1 MIKLNP
7 NLDNIEIYQK
17 FNDILDE
24 NIISFMNIPIIN
36 KNEHQTIIN
45 DMYLQ
50 LTSSIKN
57 AYDSCCR
64 TCSYNN
70 IIKKKN
76 WFTFELRKI
85 KKKILELRF
94 RNNNINHLNNEIKDL
109 KRKFKKIM
117 KKNIY
122 LYEKNEFYKI
132 DKLIRERNSVS
143 FFDKEFILKPSIDL
157 NFKSIDLQYN
167 DLESALND
175 THKSN
180 VCGNDGIS
188 SYMILN
194 SNISFI
200 KTIILQFFKYIFK
213 YGYIPDNFNVSHII
227 PIIIKDKNKSSS
239 DVNNLRPISISNT
252 NF

>member
-1 MIKLNP
+1 
-7 NLDNIEIYQK
+7 
-17 FNDILDE
+17 
-24 NIISFMNIPIIN
+24 
-36 KNEHQTIIN
+36 
-45 DMYLQ
+45 
-50 LTSSIKN
+50 
-57 AYDSCCR
+57 
-64 TCSYNN
+64 
-70 IIKKKN
+70 
-76 WFTFELRKI
+76 
-85 KKKILELRF
+85 
-94 RNNNINHLNNEIKDL
+94 
-109 KRKFKKIM
+109 M

-143 FFDKEFILKPSIDL
+143 FFNKINRDKDNNKNKITVSLEKLVSHYDSIFNEKINVDESIMNEINNGISDLSIL

-175 THKSN
+175 AHKSN

-227 PIIIKDKNKSSS
+227 PIIKDKNKSSS

-252 NF
+252 NFWTINFV